1 MKNRIPEGIAVLIT
15 ATLLSLA
22 VGFFWGRSTARP
34 AVVVEAA
41 KPQETLF
48 AAEVSE
54 TAFPEPLPV
63 SSGKPETAPAAEES
77 PGVSGVIN
85 INSAD
90 TEALTGLP
98 GIGEVLA
105 QRIVDYR
112 TAHGAFSSV
121 EDLLNVE
128 GIGDKKL
135 EAIQN
140 LIELG

>member
-1 MKNRIPEGIAVLIT
+1 MKNRIPERMAVLIT
-15 ATLLSLA
+15 AILLSLA
-22 VGFFWGRSTARP
+22 VGFFWGRSTAGP
-34 AVVVEAA
+34 AVVVEAS
-41 KPQETLF
+41 KPQETAF
-48 AAEVSE
+48 ITEPSE
-54 TAFPEPLPV
+54 ASTPVPMPV
-63 SSGKPETAPAAEES
+63 SSGKPETAPAAESTED
-77 PGVSGVIN
+77 SGAIN
-85 INSAD
+85 INRAD
-90 TEALTGLP
+90 AEALAGLP